1 MNDFEEIKDLNGKTY
16 LSFEKLNFF
25 GKNNIIGNKF
35 DDFEIIQLIVES
47 QNSKVYKVISKIN
60 KKIYAMEKT
69 NLKDSKNNKNKNK
82 IKKERILCETNNFK
96 DPFNYTIN
104 YSKNDYKNMNLFTKY
119 IRTDTLKVFPSTK
132 ISHNNNNKISINDNK
147 INWALEKSKPILSKN
162 NEKIINLNNSTSENN
177 KNGNI
182 KLSGNISENKDI
194 KTKSFLLIDKRLSF
208 KDKLVLK
215 TKKKNMKKE
224 IVIKHEKYIWS

>member
-69 NLKDSKNNKNKNK
+69 NLKDLKNQKYNK
-82 IKKERILCETNNFK
+82 ILC
-96 DPFNYTIN
+96 
-104 YSKNDYKNMNLFTKY
+104 
-119 IRTDTLKVFPSTK
+119 
-132 ISHNNNNKISINDNK
+132 
-147 INWALEKSKPILSKN
+147 
-162 NEKIINLNNSTSENN
+162 
-177 KNGNI
+177 
-182 KLSGNISENKDI
+182 
-194 KTKSFLLIDKRLSF
+194 
-208 KDKLVLK
+208 
-215 TKKKNMKKE
+215 
-224 IVIKHEKYIWS
+224 